1 MKNKVRFEGQ
11 TYIELTKPKR
21 SLENWGDNVYKSQG
35 VFPDET
41 QSVEII
47 YTFTDQEHKIMEQ
60 TNNLE
65 DLPWNDDHII
75 AIVEI

>member
-35 VFPDET
+35 IFLDET

-47 YTFTDQEHKIMEQ
+47 YTFTEQEHKI
-60 TNNLE
+60 
-65 DLPWNDDHII
+65 
-75 AIVEI
+75 

>member
-35 VFPDET
+35 IFPDET

-47 YTFTDQEHKIMEQ
+47 YTFTDQEQ

>member
-35 VFPDET
+35 GVAPF
-41 QSVEII
+41 
-47 YTFTDQEHKIMEQ
+47 Y
-60 TNNLE
+60 
-65 DLPWNDDHII
+65 
-75 AIVEI
+75 